1 MCSCSHSHLYSSFT
15 ALLFTVHNV
24 CLGLFTNP
32 WYQINQCINIHTY
45 IYIHTYIFIYIQT
58 LFVRF
63 RWGFTECC
71 TRPWSCPGFYCCHG
85 CGECGFGWDAGTGMR
100 TQESCQSIVFRFL
113 PCLCYHSFSFYG
125 YTFFVCGRVYS
136 GFILSYSFF
145 NLPMESHYIKLYDTD
160 DIFNSSC
167 S

>member
-1 MCSCSHSHLYSSFT
+1 MPRFIYKSM
-15 ALLFTVHNV
+15 V
-24 CLGLFTNP
+24 P
-32 WYQINQCINIHTY
+32 NQSMHQY
-45 IYIHTYIFIYIQT
+45 IYIYLNIYIYIYIYIQT

-85 CGECGFGWDAGTGMR
+85 CGECGFGWDAGTCMR

-113 PCLCYHSFSFYG
+113 PCLCYHSFSLYG

-145 NLPMESHYIKLYDTD
+145 NLPMESHYIILYDTH